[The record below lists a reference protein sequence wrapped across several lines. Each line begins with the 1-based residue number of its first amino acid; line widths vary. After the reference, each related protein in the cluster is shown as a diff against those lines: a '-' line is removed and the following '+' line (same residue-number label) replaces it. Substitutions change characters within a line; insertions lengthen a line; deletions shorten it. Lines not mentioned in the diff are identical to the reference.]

1 MNASTSL
8 LSNIYGY
15 DAMSRLASV
24 GDGSRTVAYTRV
36 PGSDAL
42 ANTTLSNSSGT
53 ILTTNRTYDNHSRM
67 TSIAST
73 AGATTRSYAYV
84 YNDKDQ
90 RSRCT
95 LADGSYWLYSY
106 DDKGQVIGGV
116 KHDASGVAIPG
127 MSFGY
132 DYDGI
137 GNRKQETR
145 GMPEMLFSYSSNLV
159 NQYTQRSIPGI
170 VPVAGSAVSDSTVKV
185 ILPATGNI
193 FDTSRNGAYYKAAIP
208 VNNSSAGAETELTVI
223 ATKLDTD
230 SNKDVINTISGK
242 YYVPKTPQAFT
253 YDPDGNMLTLS
264 SDGVLWN
271 LTWNGENR
279 LIVAESAAC
288 RLEFTYDYMGR
299 RVNKQVYTGSVGNWT
314 LASESKYVYDGYY
327 QIAEFDGSDNM
338 LKSYLRV
345 GGEIYAVTDTNQSAT
360 YFYMTDGNKNI
371 MTLVDASGN
380 VQADYTYDP
389 FGRIIAKSG
398 AYADTNAFRFS
409 SEFYDTETNL
419 VYYNYRYYSPDL
431 GRWTKRDPIEE
442 QGGSNL
448 YGFTKNNSIS
458 KVDQLGLLFDIL
470 LDWRDRTK
478 KTPILGPLNN
488 LFYGGLWAVLNPHHV
503 ASAISDDIKQDK
515 VSERVIAGVLATQNT
530 MTFGADKYW
539 LDFVGHPTYNQN
551 FNDAYQNAQ
560 DGISSLFLAQ
570 LTSLGTRLLA
580 GACIKVIPVKQ
591 IKSTEQLSRR
601 DYLNQKFGRTGN
613 LHGDINARSGVYP
626 SGKGF
631 ISGTRELTELKT
643 GMAID
648 RFGGFYQNAKFVD
661 YGSYVSPAGA
671 SFNARSLPLVKQ
683 NGPYTVYKVLKPF
696 NVEGGVIEPWFGQPG
711 GGTQY
716 LLPNS
721 VENLVQQGYLK
732 AIKRN

>member
-24 GDGSRTVAYTRV
+24 GDGSRTAAYTRV

-42 ANTTLSNSSGT
+42 ASTTLSNSSGA
-53 ILTTNRTYDNHSRM
+53 ILTTSRTYDNRSRM

-73 AGATTRSYAYV
+73 AGATIRSYAYT

-170 VPVAGSAVSDSTVKV
+170 VPVAGSAVADSTVKV

-208 VNNSSAGAETELTVI
+208 VNNSAAGAETELTVI

-242 YYVPKTPQAFT
+242 YFVPKTPQAFT
-253 YDPDGNMLTLS
+253 YDPDGNMT
-264 SDGVLWN
+264 SDGKWN
-271 LTWNGENR
+271 YTWNAENR
-279 LIVAESAAC
+279 LIVAESADK
-288 RLEFTYDYMGR
+288 RLEFAYDYIGR
-299 RVNKQVYTGSVGNWT
+299 RVSKQVYTGSVGNWT

-338 LKSYLRV
+338 LRSYLRV

-360 YFYMTDGNKNI
+360 YFYMTDGNKNV
-371 MTLVDASGN
+371 MALVDASGN

-389 FGRIIAKSG
+389 FGRIVSKSG
-398 AYADTNAFRFS
+398 AYADANAFRFS
-409 SEFYDTETNL
+409 SEFHDTETNL

-431 GRWTKRDPIEE
+431 GRWTKRDPIGEN
-442 QGGSNL
+442 GGVNL
-448 YGFTKNNSIS
+448 YGFVNNR
-458 KVDQLGLLFDIL
+458 LGLTDIQGLLPSDAINIIKEDYSVVLGKAIGIGFEAGMNIFVERGEHCCKSGKYRGKLKEVKDVQVGLFFEFMVGLKAKAKLLGQGFDVGVKGPKSHFQVANLIFNYDECNEGFKSVTQSSSIDIGLGINRVGLDIGIVGVGINSSGSIKFVYDFTFYKKHADYNIGLFFEHDMSYQLRYLFFSAKIPWVENSKGSNEL
-470 LDWRDRTK
+470 L
-478 KTPILGPLNN
+478 
-488 LFYGGLWAVLNPHHV
+488 
-503 ASAISDDIKQDK
+503 
-515 VSERVIAGVLATQNT
+515 
-530 MTFGADKYW
+530 
-539 LDFVGHPTYNQN
+539 
-551 FNDAYQNAQ
+551 
-560 DGISSLFLAQ
+560 
-570 LTSLGTRLLA
+570 
-580 GACIKVIPVKQ
+580 
-591 IKSTEQLSRR
+591 ST
-601 DYLNQKFGRTGN
+601 TGN
-613 LHGDINARSGVYP
+613 INY
-626 SGKGF
+626 
-631 ISGTRELTELKT
+631 
-643 GMAID
+643 
-648 RFGGFYQNAKFVD
+648 
-661 YGSYVSPAGA
+661 
-671 SFNARSLPLVKQ
+671 
-683 NGPYTVYKVLKPF
+683 
-696 NVEGGVIEPWFGQPG
+696 
-711 GGTQY
+711 
-716 LLPNS
+716 
-721 VENLVQQGYLK
+721 
-732 AIKRN
+732 